1 MWSLVAMVKSTV
13 DAAIN
18 AVVKVRLS
26 DHCIDCRMEHH

>member
-1 MWSLVAMVKSTV
+1 MWSLVATVKHTV

-26 DHCIDCRMEHH
+26 DHCI